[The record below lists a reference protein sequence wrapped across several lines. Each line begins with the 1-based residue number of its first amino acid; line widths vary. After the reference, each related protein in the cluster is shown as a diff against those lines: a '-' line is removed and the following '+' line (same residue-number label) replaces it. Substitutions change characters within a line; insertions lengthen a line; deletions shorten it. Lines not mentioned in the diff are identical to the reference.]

1 MNSSDDLQNDDI
13 NDLLEDL
20 QSHTDSESELLSTIA
35 VVLSTLVPVVYLSY
49 KAFKKFKIKSKCCG
63 GEVDIQVGSP
73 STPKPAEVYYTARAT
88 EDVGASKAL
97 ATASEEDATEKTE
110 EDQPKKGVLRKP
122 QNINA

>member
-73 STPKPAEVYYTARAT
+73 STPKPRAEVYYTARAT
-88 EDVGASKAL
+88 E
-97 ATASEEDATEKTE
+97 EDATEKTE
-110 EDQPKKGVLRKP
+110 DEQQPKKGVLRKP
-122 QNINA
+122 GNINV